1 MAGSSKS
8 VDWVKIV
15 GILAAIGIFMG
26 TQYWVGQR
34 RKARMEKARRE
45 AALNPKPKPDPGKR
59 AGDGGEAPE
68 PARGKPE
75 SIQAPQ
81 DPTDDKTAR
90 AKADVERP
98 DEPKKEPEK
107 EPKDEEPKKG
117 KEPEKKAP
125 TEPKDIP
132 DIVVEGRH
140 LNVTFSARGAALKGA
155 VLADQKLSARSKNKG
170 LEILNEIEPGKWT
183 LSLMD
188 FRFDGKKFE
197 DLESRVW
204 KLERNSQG
212 YVGEHGDWTI
222 AYSTVLGDHRGKEWF
237 PLCKVTKTFRIF
249 EESRHIDCDI
259 EVQNRTERPAGYDY
273 SLRGP
278 AGILLDGPP
287 DNPEQGAYVEIKC
300 TLAGRGKDEDE
311 PEISF
316 VYAKNAGDEDETGRR
331 ISYAENLWAAV
342 KNRFFMAA
350 LIAREPDQVNKVI
363 VHPLNQDDRNRR
375 ADKDDDQRYQ
385 RQNVCPVFY
394 RLERNKQEGTEL
406 AAGATAEPDS
416 FALYI
421 GPARESLVQAYEKE
435 LGFKKPVHLHLS
447 VQYADIFGWRW
458 PRIDWLASKLLVVF
472 NLINSIIGS
481 YGIAVIILTLLVKL
495 CLHPLQRKM
504 SISMHKMQELQP
516 KLKAIDDKYAGQ
528 NKPEIRQK
536 KEMEKLDLM
545 RKEGANPAVGCL
557 PVFLQMPI
565 FFALYGTFRYAFEI
579 RQARFLWIEDMALSD
594 RLFEFGFWPY
604 ELNLLP
610 LIYMA
615 MTWFQMKRQP
625 KPASS
630 DPQQEMNRKMMQ
642 YMPILFGFIFYKMP
656 AGLVLY
662 FAASACFGF
671 METSYI
677 KRFVLKVDK
686 FGKPLP
692 ATS

>member
-1 MAGSSKS
+1 MAGSSKT
-8 VDWVKIV
+8 VDWVKII
-15 GILAAIGIFMG
+15 GLLAAIGMFIG

-34 RKARMEKARRE
+34 RKARIEKAQRD
-45 AALNPKPKPDPGKR
+45 AALNPKPDPVK
-59 AGDGGEAPE
+59 
-68 PARGKPE
+68 
-75 SIQAPQ
+75 
-81 DPTDDKTAR
+81 KTADNGD
-90 AKADVERP
+90 ATEPKDKKGTIQSPKDPPDEKPSDDPKDVKKP
-98 DEPKKEPEK
+98 DEPKKEPD
-107 EPKDEEPKKG
+107 EPKDKKPKQKAPPEPKEAPAIVVKG
-117 KEPEKKAP
+117 K
-125 TEPKDIP
+125 
-132 DIVVEGRH
+132 H
-140 LNVTFSARGAALKGA
+140 LEITFSARGAGLKEA
-155 VLADQKLSARSKNKG
+155 VLADQKLSAHSETMG
-170 LEILNEIEPGKWT
+170 LEILNEIEPGRLT
-183 LSLMD
+183 LSLLD
-188 FRFDGKKFE
+188 FRFDGKRFS

-204 KLERNSQG
+204 KLEKDSQG
-212 YVGEHGDWTI
+212 FEGDDGAWTVS
-222 AYSTVLGDHRGKEWF
+222 YSTELGAHRGDEWF
-237 PLCKVTKTFRIF
+237 PLAKITKTYRLL
-249 EESRHIDCDI
+249 EESRHLDCDI
-259 EVQNRTERPAGYDY
+259 KVENLTERPAGYDY

-287 DNPEQGAYVEIKC
+287 ENPEQGAYVEIKC
-300 TLAGRGKDEDE
+300 TLAGRDEDEDE

-316 VYAKNAGDEDETGRR
+316 VYGQGAADEDETGRR
-331 ISYAENLWAAV
+331 ISKVENLWAAV

-350 LIAREPDQVNKVI
+350 LIAREPGQINKII
-363 VHPLNQDDRNRR
+363 VHPVNQDPRNRR
-375 ADKDDDQRYQ
+375 TDKDDDQRYQ
-385 RQNVCPVFY
+385 RANVCPVFY

-406 AAGATAEPDS
+406 AAHATADPDS
-416 FALYI
+416 FSLYI
-421 GPARESLVQAYEKE
+421 GPAQESLVIDYEKSM
-435 LGFKKPVHLHLS
+435 GFEKPIHLRLS

-458 PRIDWLASKLLVVF
+458 PRIDWLSSKLLIVF

-481 YGIAVIILTLLVKL
+481 YGIAVILLTLLVKL

-528 NKPEIRQK
+528 NKPEVRQK

-579 RQARFLWIEDMALSD
+579 RQASFLWIDDMALSD
-594 RLFEFGFWPY
+594 RFFEFGFWPY

-630 DPQQEMNRKMMQ
+630 DPQQEINRKMMM

-686 FGKPLP
+686 FGKPIP
-692 ATS
+692 ATA